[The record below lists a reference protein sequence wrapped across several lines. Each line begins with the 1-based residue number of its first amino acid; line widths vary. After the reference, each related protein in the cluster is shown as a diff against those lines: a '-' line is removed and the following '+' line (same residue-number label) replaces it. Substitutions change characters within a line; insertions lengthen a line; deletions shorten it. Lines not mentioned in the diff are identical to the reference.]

1 MSRVLVFE
9 AIKRWRAHRTTIVI
23 THDLS
28 QIASQDFVYV
38 LRHGQVVEQGFRYD
52 LETAHGEF
60 RAMLDV
66 QNAAGGVAPPD
77 SPTAECVEA
86 ILAKADESEEEK
98 PDPPLQ
104 QFSLQHQSLARPAL
118 RPVTLGNWMFEA
130 IATLTRTKDSLRVSH
145 LPVVSEKV
153 PSQPRPRRRSSIHID
168 SLPQTPRTAHTVASR
183 RLSLQ
188 FTPTSPTFTARSI
201 SLVEDDDTIEAEK
214 LVLKRSASSA
224 TMKRRAM
231 EARPRAR
238 WDEKKLGILTDVK
251 VQGSELKT
259 ETEPSANQQSFWS
272 LVRDVYPTVPHK
284 PMLLFGICVCL
295 LSGTMT
301 PLFSF
306 LLSRLMFE
314 VSIGASHVTIIN
326 IFGGI
331 VLGMAALDGFF
342 MGLKYF
348 LMETAGARWVQRIRT
363 IAFSKVLAQ
372 DKKWF
377 DRSENGSTRLVQT
390 LIKDGDD
397 ARSLIA
403 VVLGQSCVVVA
414 MVGTGL
420 IWALIRGWQ
429 LTLVGFAIAPVF
441 AVTMA
446 IQTSLVA
453 KCEGRNKRARE
464 DVAKGYYDVSFPVCD
479 LGKL

>member
-1 MSRVLVFE
+1 
-9 AIKRWRAHRTTIVI
+9 
-23 THDLS
+23 
-28 QIASQDFVYV
+28 
-38 LRHGQVVEQGFRYD
+38 
-52 LETAHGEF
+52 
-60 RAMLDV
+60 MLDV

-77 SPTAECVEA
+77 SPTDECVEA
-86 ILAKADESEEEK
+86 ILAKADEFEEEK
-98 PDPPLQ
+98 PEQTLQ

-130 IATLTRTKDSLRVSH
+130 IATLTRTKDSLRVSR

-153 PSQPRPRRRSSIHID
+153 PIEPRPRRRSSIHID

-188 FTPTSPTFTARSI
+188 FTPTSPTFTARSV

-214 LVLKRSASSA
+214 AVLKRSASEA
-224 TMKRRAM
+224 TMRRRAM

-238 WDEKKLGILTDVK
+238 WDEKKLGTLTNVK
-251 VQGSELKT
+251 VELKT
-259 ETEPSANQQSFWS
+259 ETEPSANEQSFWS

-284 PMLLFGICVCL
+284 PMVLFGICVCL

-314 VSIGASHVTIIN
+314 VSIGATHVTIIN

-348 LMETAGARWVQRIRT
+348 LMETAGARWVERIR
-363 IAFSKVLAQ
+363 IVAFSKVLAQ

-464 DVAKGYYDVSFPVCD
+464 DVAKGYYDVSLLCD
-479 LGKL
+479 LDSLTSVADVESPRQS